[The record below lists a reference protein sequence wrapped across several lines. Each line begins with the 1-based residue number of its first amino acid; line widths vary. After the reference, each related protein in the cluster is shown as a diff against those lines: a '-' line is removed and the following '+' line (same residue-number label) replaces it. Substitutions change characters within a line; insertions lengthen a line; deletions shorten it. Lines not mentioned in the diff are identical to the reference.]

1 MSQHRKHSENI
12 PFREREQYT
21 SKEGL
26 EFHIY
31 ANRWQLNVNNSLNV
45 GWLSDYLPPNQEEA
59 LRRVLASRASRLAVA
74 TLQASSGRFKRFLSI
89 YINADEGISIDAV
102 LDFFSSDEPK
112 SIKSDVKVILEC
124 CLTDGYEKAFE
135 PGMGDYLTQ
144 LVIGERGNRFNHEK
158 SEETRA
164 LTEYERKQFMYQLVR
179 AHYTGQICEKTYLT
193 IKLIYITGKRVEQL
207 ASTKLC
213 DFRTEIMQIGGSP
226 RKVTLYQCPVA
237 KQKAQTFRSEFN
249 EIPLSWDLEFEKD
262 IAAVAK
268 ISITSAESIL
278 GCLTPEQ
285 KQHIPLFCINS
296 LSALALSEIDR
307 LGTDKVLSGKI
318 LHAYRGI
325 STAINAAFANQNIF
339 SVSSERTGKILK
351 INARRL
357 RHTHATKLAIS
368 GASIAEVA
376 NSLDHAGYKAA
387 MAYVNALPVLAVKI
401 GEQLE
406 KTLSALAKR
415 FDKNQVISVD
425 TEKVIKLY
433 TKHGAHDVGICGK
446 EAFCTDDFPIACYE
460 CELFVPNPF
469 GNHQAVLS
477 YVENKINEA
486 CEFGDFRGVENWR
499 TIQIA
504 VLERKFMA
512 DQVRI
517 KMLNEIP
524 AVHGLPY
531 DGGDPE

>member
-1 MSQHRKHSENI
+1 MSQHRKHSQKI
-12 PFREREQYT
+12 PYREREQYT
-21 SKEGL
+21 SKEGIK
-26 EFHIY
+26 FDIY
-31 ANRWQLNVNNSLNV
+31 DNSWQLDVKTSINV

-59 LRRVLASRASRLAVA
+59 LRRVFASRANRLA
-74 TLQASSGRFKRFLSI
+74 ASTMHNCIYSFKRFASTFI
-89 YINADEGISIDAV
+89 DTDEGISIDIV
-102 LDFFSSDEPK
+102 LSFYASDAPK
-112 SIKSDVKVILEC
+112 SVKSDVKVILEGC
-124 CLTDGYEKAFE
+124 CSEGYEKAFE
-135 PGMGDYLTQ
+135 LGLSDYLSQ
-144 LVIGERGNRFNHEK
+144 LVVGERGNRFNHEK

-179 AHYTGQICEKTYLT
+179 AHYTGQISEITYLT
-193 IKLIYITGKRVEQL
+193 IKLIYITGKRLIQL
-207 ASTKLC
+207 TNTKLC
-213 DFRTEIMQIGGSP
+213 DFRAEIIQIGGSP

-285 KQHIPLFCINS
+285 KQLVPLFCINTP
-296 LSALALSEIDR
+296 SALALSEINR

-318 LHAYRGI
+318 LHAHSKIQNY
-325 STAINAAFANQNIF
+325 INHAFDDQSIF
-339 SVSSERTGKILK
+339 SISSERTGKILK

-531 DGGDPE
+531 DGSAPE